1 MTCPP
6 TLAELMADLGELD
19 LWCEACHHH
28 AIMPVTALLIRYAA
42 DPPFPEFQ
50 PVTRSGLTFDSTG
63 RHAER

>member
-42 DPPFPEFQ
+42 DTSFPEFQ
-50 PVTRSGLTFDSTG
+50 PG
-63 RHAER
+63 